1 MNVNQALERAAS
13 NVPNNIT
20 PEEVQR
26 AAQYVF
32 NSPTQDDIIRYMMG
46 QGMAQAAS
54 SPSPDEQ
61 AAMMAGTP
69 TPVQQSP
76 TPQEQAAVAAQTAPV
91 ASQAASTAA
100 QVHNNATDAAGTQA
114 APQADYSQQL
124 NDVIAQANRV
134 GIGQPM

>member
-26 AAQYVF
+26 AAQYAF

-46 QGMAQAAS
+46 QGVSQAAS

-69 TPVQQSP
+69 APVQQSP
-76 TPQEQAAVAAQTAPV
+76 TP
-91 ASQAASTAA
+91 
-100 QVHNNATDAAGTQA
+100 
-114 APQADYSQQL
+114 
-124 NDVIAQANRV
+124 
-134 GIGQPM
+134 